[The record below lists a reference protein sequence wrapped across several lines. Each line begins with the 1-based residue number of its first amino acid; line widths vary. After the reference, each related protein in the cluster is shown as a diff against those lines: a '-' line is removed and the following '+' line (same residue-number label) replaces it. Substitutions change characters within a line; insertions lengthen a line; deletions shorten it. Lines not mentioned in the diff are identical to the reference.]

1 MNINVHFKREGKKK
15 TIETT
20 GPSQTLQQKT
30 LVLCWHQTLYKTST
44 GIYPHADDFLLKP
57 TNRQEQQTNPY
68 RHFQCFMVPYCW
80 VIELWL
86 VRRGLLIMVPHRWVY
101 PIKMNCSPWTW
112 IRGFQ
117 QQAQSSRTC
126 CSYNSIRWS
135 THFSHQNTKYL
146 KEEIDLVKLEF

>member
-1 MNINVHFKREGKKK
+1 MNINVHFKREGKKNDRNHRSFSNS
-15 TIETT
+15 TT
-20 GPSQTLQQKT
+20 KDSYFVDTKHCTKRQRGSTHMPMTFSWNPQIGRSSRLI
-30 LVLCWHQTLYKTST
+30 HIATSN
-44 GIYPHADDFLLKP
+44 ASW
-57 TNRQEQQTNPY
+57 
-68 RHFQCFMVPYCW
+68 VPYCW

-126 CSYNSIRWS
+126 CSYNSIRWP

>member
-1 MNINVHFKREGKKK
+1 MYILKEKEKKK

-68 RHFQCFMVPYCW
+68 RHFQCFMGSLLLSNW
-80 VIELWL
+80 VVASSSWTPHHGSSSLSLSDQNELL
-86 VRRGLLIMVPHRWVY
+86 S
-101 PIKMNCSPWTW
+101 MNM
-112 IRGFQ
+112 
-117 QQAQSSRTC
+117 
-126 CSYNSIRWS
+126 N
-135 THFSHQNTKYL
+135 
-146 KEEIDLVKLEF
+146 